1 MYCSIKQ
8 VKETIPADRLCLIR
22 LEDGL
27 GWEQICPFLDKPIP
41 KEPYPEPNDPK
52 MFEAIVEELVNPC
65 MKRATLRLG
74 AIVVTVLGVV
84 GWSSMKYWP
93 SLVEFLTR

>member
-1 MYCSIKQ
+1 MNCSIKT

-27 GWEQICPFLDKPIP
+27 SWEQICPFLDKPIP

-52 MFEAIVEELVNPC
+52 MFKAMVGELMNPSMARAI
-65 MKRATLRLG
+65 LRLS
-74 AIVVTVLGVV
+74 AVVVPILGVV
-84 GWSSMKYWP
+84 GWASMKYGP
-93 SLVEFLTR
+93 SLVELLRR